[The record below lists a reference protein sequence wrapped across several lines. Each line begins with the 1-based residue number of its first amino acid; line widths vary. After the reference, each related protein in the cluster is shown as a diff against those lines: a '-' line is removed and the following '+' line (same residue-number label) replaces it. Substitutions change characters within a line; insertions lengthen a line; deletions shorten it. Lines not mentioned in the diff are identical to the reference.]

1 MYVGDI
7 VKLELDNK
15 YGKGYVDQ
23 VLLKVVR
30 EWFKKDHKL
39 IVKEIV

>member
-1 MYVGDI
+1 MYVGDV
-7 VKLELDNK
+7 VKSELNNK
-15 YGKGYVDQ
+15 YGKGYMDQ
-23 VLLKVVR
+23 IFLLVVR